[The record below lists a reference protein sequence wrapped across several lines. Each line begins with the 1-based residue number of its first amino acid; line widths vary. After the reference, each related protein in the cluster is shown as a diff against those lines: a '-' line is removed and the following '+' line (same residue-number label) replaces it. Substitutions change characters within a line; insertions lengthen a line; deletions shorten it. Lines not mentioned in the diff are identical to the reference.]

1 MKPGRGSCK
10 KRFDCVNALIYHLC
24 TTPPERMRRRAFA
37 PDGNF
42 VPASSLVNG
51 VIVVKIAK

>member
-1 MKPGRGSCK
+1 M
-10 KRFDCVNALIYHLC
+10 NALIYHLC

-42 VPASSLVNG
+42 VPANSLVNG
-51 VIVVKIAK
+51 VILVKIAK